1 MVRDVITSHPPF
13 CVWGQHIL
21 FYSNL
26 ILLAVIILFHNF
38 RKRKKVQAVLKG
50 IKPCLMGVILATGV
64 HMAVSICIS
73 SWASCHLAGTQDMRN
88 SSYAVDPVA
97 CILLLVLGLVM
108 VLYQVVRKKE
118 FSPAALLLL
127 AAVNGCIFYS

>member
-1 MVRDVITSHPPF
+1 
-13 CVWGQHIL
+13 
-21 FYSNL
+21 
-26 ILLAVIILFHNF
+26 
-38 RKRKKVQAVLKG
+38 
-50 IKPCLMGVILATGV
+50 
-64 HMAVSICIS
+64 
-73 SWASCHLAGTQDMRN
+73 MRN